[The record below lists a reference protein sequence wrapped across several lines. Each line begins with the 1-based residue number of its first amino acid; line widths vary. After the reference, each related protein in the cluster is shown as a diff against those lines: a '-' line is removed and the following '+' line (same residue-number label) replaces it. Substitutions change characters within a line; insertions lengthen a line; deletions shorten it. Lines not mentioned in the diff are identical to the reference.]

1 MKLGLR
7 RTILG
12 AAATMFVCVLG
23 VAVNGQGRAGGAAP
37 APAAGQERAP
47 LAKEVF
53 HNVTVLGDLTV
64 NEFMGTMGIFSSS
77 LGMSCEDCHAA
88 DDRKWENFQVD
99 NPRKRMARRMITMV
113 QEINKT
119 NFGGRPLVSCYSC
132 HRGADRPRVDPDL
145 TQLYGGV
152 PQPDPRYIVAVNAPG
167 QPAPAVILDKYIA
180 AVGGAAKAAQLTSFT
195 AQGTAV
201 GYGPESAEER
211 KVEIYAKAPNQ
222 FATTIHTG
230 NGDMNRVYN
239 GVNGWLAET
248 LRPVDVL
255 ALSGR
260 DLEGMRA
267 DAMTLFPSNIKTM
280 LNNLKTG
287 SPSVIDDRDV
297 SMVQGTTPSGT
308 VVSLYFDDQ
317 TGMLRRMMRYV
328 ESPVGPLVTQWDYE
342 DYKDVNGFK
351 MPFKVTHTWLDGRE
365 IMELTA
371 YQVNANI
378 PATRFNKPPASVA
391 PKPKA

>member
-1 MKLGLR
+1 MKLGVR

-12 AAATMFVCVLG
+12 AAAAIFVCMLG
-23 VAVNGQGRAGGAAP
+23 AAVSGQGRAGGAPAAP
-37 APAAGQERAP
+37 AGVERAP
-47 LAKEVF
+47 LSEEVF
-53 HNVTVLGDLTV
+53 KNVQVLKGLTV

-99 NPRKRMARRMITMV
+99 NARKRMARRMITMV

-152 PQPDPRYIVAVNAPG
+152 PQPDPRYVVAAQAPG
-167 QPAPAVILDKYIA
+167 QPMPTVILDKYLQA
-180 AVGGAAKAAQLTSFT
+180 LGGAQKAATLTSFT

-211 KVEIYAKAPNQ
+211 KVEMYAKAPAQ
-222 FATTIHTG
+222 FTTVIHTG
-230 NGDMNRVYN
+230 NGDITRVYN

-255 ALSGR
+255 ALNGR

-267 DAMTLFPSNIKTM
+267 DAMALFPSNIKTM
-280 LNNLKTG
+280 LNGLKTG
-287 SPSVIDDRDV
+287 APSVIDDKDV
-297 SMVQGTTPSGT
+297 SMVQGTTRPVRS
-308 VVSLYFDDQ
+308 SACIS
-317 TGMLRRMMRYV
+317 MIRRV
-328 ESPVGPLVTQWDYE
+328 CCAG
-342 DYKDVNGFK
+342 
-351 MPFKVTHTWLDGRE
+351 
-365 IMELTA
+365 
-371 YQVNANI
+371 
-378 PATRFNKPPASVA
+378 
-391 PKPKA
+391 